1 MIEALDIES
10 GPERHDFSL
19 CDAAIIMQR
28 AGLLKTD
35 ELLSRLRHLRL
46 LLPELRRDLVAG
58 HRLADEVALHLVAA
72 REPQGVRLVFR
83 IDALGHDLQPQR
95 ARERED
101 GGDER
106 HRAWLLQ
113 HGDDEGAVDLERLH
127 RPPREPA
134 TPAISTP
141 HSPPP

>member
-35 ELLSRLRHLRL
+35 EVLSRVRHLRL

-58 HRLADEVALHLVAA
+58 DRLADEVALHLVAA
-72 REPQGVRLVFR
+72 REPQGGRLVFR
-83 IDALGHDLQPQR
+83 VDVLGEAREAQG
-95 ARERED
+95 ARER
-101 GGDER
+101 
-106 HRAWLLQ
+106 
-113 HGDDEGAVDLERLH
+113 DD
-127 RPPREPA
+127 
-134 TPAISTP
+134 
-141 HSPPP
+141 